1 MTTPDTP
8 TTIAELQDLINTY
21 PTIDNH
27 AHNLLRDADST
38 SSPLESIVSEASG
51 LALNDATRTLAHAR
65 AITQLSSLLGCAPTW
80 EAIKDKRKTIDYDA
94 WTRKCLSGTQC
105 LLIDDG
111 LDGAGVHP
119 YNWHDRYTSSPS
131 KRLVRIETLAEQTL
145 REFAPD
151 FKEDENCNSLEEDL
165 NYGAEAE
172 LFNRWSERFAGL
184 INAAVQDP
192 AVAGFKS
199 IVCYRS
205 GLDITNETT
214 GGLLLEAVKNALR
227 GLRRDGARYK
237 IRDKIL
243 GDFLVSEV
251 ARIIAKSGS
260 WKPLQFHTG
269 LGDND
274 LNIRKAN
281 PAYLQYFIKE
291 NPDVPI
297 VLLHSSYPFTRE
309 AGYLASVYKNVYLD
323 IGEVFP
329 MISKDGQKS
338 VIKQCL
344 ECTPSNKLLWST
356 DGHWFPEGFA
366 LANMQIRE
374 VLGEVL
380 SKRVAKGQLTVS
392 QAGDFVKDLLFE
404 NSNKLYKL
412 NLTPIFTPTMNSVGH
427 SLPINQETQIL
438 AEFLYKNPHV
448 KYFRLQWVDYTN
460 TLRLRLVTLARMN
473 KMVSDGTVLTV
484 TKAVLSLLQDDTPTN
499 DFTPAGRYNLVPD
512 WSSLR
517 ICPGES
523 DVLEKNSKYAS
534 VMCFFRDDK
543 EEVDTCPRTILSR
556 AVLRA
561 KEEHRVDFLI
571 GWETEVVFLDMAD
584 LGAASKTHAW
594 STSQS
599 LHNHCLKALE
609 QIVDALE
616 ASGVEVLL
624 FHPESAPS
632 QYEIVTGPLSPLES
646 IDTLYHTRETITRI
660 CAHHNIRATLH
671 PKPFESAPG
680 TAAHMHIS
688 MSPPTEPLQDSFF
701 AGVLSHLGSLAAL
714 TLPHPAS
721 YERLKDSC
729 WAGGTWIAWGD
740 ENREVP
746 LRRVKKEK
754 AHWEVRCIDGL
765 ANSYLAA
772 AGVITAGCMG
782 ILDREKLP
790 GESCD
795 SDPSKLTSRERNG
808 LGITK
813 QLPDGIGK
821 AMDLL
826 EADKKLKARI
836 GEACMAKYI
845 ITKKAEVAA
854 LEDWTTDAGEGKW
867 IINRY

>member
-1 MTTPDTP
+1 MASPDTP
-8 TTIAELQDLINTY
+8 TTIAELQGLINTH
-21 PTIDNH
+21 PIIDNH
-27 AHNLLRDADST
+27 AHNLLRNETST
-38 SSPLESIVSEASG
+38 SPPLESIVTEASG
-51 LALNDATRTLAHAR
+51 LALNDAARTLAHAR
-65 AITQLSSLLGCAPTW
+65 AVTQLSGLLSCAPTW
-80 EAIKDKRKTIDYDA
+80 EAIMDKRRTIDYEA
-94 WTRKCLSGTQC
+94 WTKRCLSGTQC

-111 LDGAGVHP
+111 LDGGAVHP
-119 YNWHDRYTSSPS
+119 YDWHDRYTSSPS
-131 KRLVRIETLAEQTL
+131 KRLVRVETLAERTL
-145 REFAPD
+145 REFAPN
-151 FKEDENCNSLEEDL
+151 FEEGRGRNPLEGDL
-165 NYGAEAE
+165 DYCAEAE

-184 INAAVQDP
+184 INDAVQDP

-199 IVCYRS
+199 VICYRS
-205 GLDITNETT
+205 GLDITSETT
-214 GGLLLEAVKNALR
+214 GGLLLDAVKGALR
-227 GLRRDGARYK
+227 GSRRDGGRYK

-243 GDFLVSEV
+243 GDFLVREV

-281 PAYLQYFIKE
+281 PAYLQDFIRE

-344 ECTPSNKLLWST
+344 ECTPGNKLLWST

-380 SKRVAKGQLTVS
+380 SKCVAKGQLTVP
-392 QAGDFVKDLLFE
+392 QAADFVKDLLFE

-412 NLTPIFTPTMNSVGH
+412 GLVPIFTPTISSVGH
-427 SLPINQETQIL
+427 PLPINRERQML
-438 AEFLYKNPHV
+438 SEFLHKNPHV
-448 KYFRLQWVDYTN
+448 KYFRLQWVDYTG
-460 TLRLRLVTLARMN
+460 TIRLRLVTLAQMD
-473 KMVSDGTVLTV
+473 KMVSEGATLTV
-484 TKAVLSLLQDDTPTN
+484 TKAVLSLLQDDSPT
-499 DFTPAGRYNLVPD
+499 DDSTPAGRYNLIPD

-523 DVLEKNSKYAS
+523 DDPEKASKYAS
-534 VMCFFRDDK
+534 VMCYFKDNK

-556 AVLRA
+556 AVQRA
-561 KEEHRVDFLI
+561 KGENKVDFLI
-571 GWETEVVFLDMAD
+571 GWETEVVFLNKTD
-584 LGAASKTHAW
+584 LGAVSRTHAW
-594 STSQS
+594 STARS

-616 ASGVEVLL
+616 ASGIEVLL

-632 QYEIVTGPLSPLES
+632 QYEIVTGPLPPLES
-646 IDTLYHTRETITRI
+646 IDALYHTRETIARI
-660 CAHHNIRATLH
+660 CSHHNLRATLH
-671 PKPFESAPG
+671 PKPFKNAAG

-688 MSPPTEPLQDSFF
+688 MTPPSASLQNAFF

-714 TLPHPAS
+714 TLPQSAS
-721 YERLKDSC
+721 YERLRDSC
-729 WAGGTWIAWGD
+729 WAGGTWVAWGE

-746 LRRVKKEK
+746 LRRVNREE
-754 AHWEVRCIDGL
+754 AHWEIRCIDGL
-765 ANSYLAA
+765 ANAYLAV
-772 AGVITAGCMG
+772 AGIISAGCMG
-782 ILDREKLP
+782 MSDGTRLP
-790 GESCD
+790 GESCN
-795 SDPSKLTSRERNG
+795 SDPSKMTSWERDG

-813 QLPDGIGK
+813 QLPDGIGRAMELLK
-821 AMDLL
+821 AN
-826 EADKKLKARI
+826 KKLKARI

-845 ITKKAEVAA
+845 ILKEAEIAA
-854 LEDWTTDAGEGKW
+854 LEAKTFTREW
-867 IINRY
+867 IIDRY